1 VSQASRASRR
11 LRRLL
16 LGVALLAC
24 AALALA
30 LAPFGRTTGAGV
42 SRAAGPSGGEPVPQ
56 TDDSVP
62 AREVTMIGATPA
74 EAGGG
79 RNETWGLGRGA
90 AGALLVR
97 YTADTGW
104 SLGPGLQD
112 EAGHPLA
119 GFVLD
124 TPESFTSTSTPSPL
138 AGQMTAHGSGVLAG
152 SVEGKQVLLVR
163 DPNSPANP
171 FRQTEAVPTEDLGKG
186 ERLFGL
192 SRAPLLAPLE
202 ESGGHGGTLV
212 VPVREHGSGIE
223 EHVLHWN
230 GDTHEWTREPIELP
244 SGSSETEFR
253 VLGIGASSPGN
264 AWLLAQLSAGNVAL
278 FHRRLGSGGEPPSWH
293 AVAFKSGG
301 KPGEPLTIGEGA
313 HTEALTVPGAHK
325 ERTRIQVLTV
335 TSQGVWIDAERPEVR
350 GTATLFYKPEGE
362 GHGSLTSW
370 CTAENPGPGSP
381 ECDHPLPEALPS
393 GPSRS
398 IAWASG
404 SAPFGDRVITGLP
417 NGVSLRLDGT
427 TFTRVLSLGGSEEKE
442 PGAQYGAAFSGPREG
457 WLGKDQL
464 PVHLT
469 PEAEASPNRLSPWPV
484 SFRHALVAVAP
495 QPGASIG
502 ALSSQALAVGDL
514 GEVARYLPGLGW
526 VPESLFGAGGRRKT
540 PRLRAVAW
548 PTPTRAYA
556 VGDAGQGA
564 ESAVP
569 RMWMWRGETGLWEP
583 DPAEPYNFR
592 GNLLGIAFDPNDP
605 ARGYAVGESGVLLSY
620 GKSWAQEPASNLPPG
635 LAGASFTSIAF
646 AGSEAI
652 VAYRI
657 LPDPSTNRYIGGI
670 IVNDGSGWRVDT
682 GAAAAMG
689 SNVPWAVAGLPDG
702 GAAFAGSGNVYEREA
717 AGAPW
722 QVIPTPFPGGGE
734 PGSVAL
740 FREGGALRAIAAG
753 SAPDTF
759 SVESASQAPPGFPPA
774 LIAPYPLG
782 TNVERG
788 LLRQTA
794 TGWSDEEHN
803 LNNVKGPAGN
813 WSGYDIVFQPD
824 PISAVLID
832 PSGSQGW
839 AVGGLVEPPG
849 QEHAGGVLST
859 SDISRYPADGSVPP
873 GVTASP
879 ITTDS
884 GQATFAIGGN
894 AACAAPCADRARAG
908 IGPDVWLA
916 GALER
921 AHAPGVRAFFYTGPR
936 VVDPHA
942 ISGPKEAA
950 DNFSYANELGRYA
963 SILAASP
970 LPAFAAG
977 TPTDLDEGGSEASFR
992 EAFKGFAAPFGAGA
1006 AASGLTP
1013 VGARPAECGAG
1024 CTSAYYAFESAGSG
1038 GAGAVRVIVLDDSSG
1053 VSEQQRGWLEGQLAG
1068 AAAKGQP
1075 AIVIGNADLG
1085 AEARANRTGAA
1096 PVVAALVKEVGG
1108 ASAYFYDSPEQNVK
1122 KPLSL
1127 PSGGPAIPSFG
1138 SGTLGYVSYTAES
1151 SGAFLGAAGF
1161 LLAKVDATA
1170 RDPRT
1175 NRAPVTVSLI
1185 PNIGELALEAKD
1197 GTLLRRSQAALFA
1210 GLARRQR
1217 AGNRSVVGR
1226 GAVVPNTD
1234 LYVPIPA
1241 NCVGVACETEL
1252 IEPEYTF
1259 KSSDLEYGKF
1269 VKPNLASPDPR
1280 AVELNASGEP
1290 IPDEHSGLFCALN
1303 KGTTT
1308 VTITAGGLSASLP
1321 VTVQAGSV
1329 RRPCGTTKLL
1339 EKPQRET
1346 TAIETPL
1353 VRSQP
1358 TEPAPASIPLPLPAP
1373 LTVPPAAPAPPAR
1386 PPVAPPASFF
1396 VPQVALSPLLAA
1408 LPPPLPTPA
1417 RPTPPS
1423 GTSPVTQPVEAPEKE
1438 EEEEE
1443 ATESVGNQAVA
1454 YRAPEHEPSSGYILG
1469 VVLLA
1474 AFAGAS
1480 IRRRPRRGGRGAQIA
1495 PATISTLRSQR
1506 RMEDRDRRRY

>member
-1 VSQASRASRR
+1 MSRPSRASRR

-16 LGVALLAC
+16 LGIALLAG
-24 AALALA
+24 AAGALALLGGA
-30 LAPFGRTTGAGV
+30 TGPGV
-42 SRAAGPSGGEPVPQ
+42 SRAAGPSGSGEPVAQ

-62 AREVTMIGATPA
+62 AREVTMIGSTPA

-90 AGALLVR
+90 SGALLVR
-97 YTADTGW
+97 YTAETGW

-138 AGQMTAHGSGVLAG
+138 AGQVTAHGSGALAG
-152 SVEGKQVLLVR
+152 LVEGKPLLLVR
-163 DPNSPANP
+163 DPDNPANP
-171 FRQTEAVPTEDLGKG
+171 FRQTKPVPAEDLGAG
-186 ERLFGL
+186 ERLFGF
-192 SRAPLLAPLE
+192 SRAPLMAPLD
-202 ESGGHGGTLV
+202 ESGGHGGALV

-230 GDTHEWTREPIELP
+230 GDTQEWVREPIELP
-244 SGSSETEFR
+244 SGASETEFR

-278 FHRRLGSGGEPPSWH
+278 FHRKLGSGGEPPSWH
-293 AVAFKSGG
+293 AVAFKGG
-301 KPGEPLTIGEGA
+301 GEPGEPLKIGE
-313 HTEALTVPGAHK
+313 EALTVPGAHK

-335 TSQGVWIDAERPEVR
+335 TSQGVWIDTERPEVR
-350 GTATLFYKPEGE
+350 GTATIFYRPEGE
-362 GHGSLTSW
+362 GHGSITSW
-370 CTAENPGPGSP
+370 CTAENPGPGTP
-381 ECDHPLPEALPS
+381 ACDHALPEALPS

-398 IAWASG
+398 IAWANG

-427 TFTRVLSLGGSEEKE
+427 TFTRVLSLGGSEGEE

-469 PEAEASPNRLSPWPV
+469 PEPAPNRLSQWPV

-495 QPGASIG
+495 QPGAIVG
-502 ALSSQALAVGDL
+502 ALASQALAVGDL

-556 VGDAGQGA
+556 VGDPGQGA

-569 RMWMWRGETGLWEP
+569 RMWLWRGETGLWEP

-592 GNLLGIAFDPNDP
+592 GNLLGVAFDPGNP

-620 GKSWAQEPASNLPPG
+620 GKSWTQEPAANLPPQV
-635 LAGASFTSIAF
+635 AGASFTSIAF
-646 AGSEAI
+646 AGSEAL

-657 LPDPSTNRYIGGI
+657 LPDPSRNHYVGGI
-670 IVNDGSGWRVDT
+670 IVNDGSGWRIDT

-689 SNVPWAVAGLPDG
+689 SSVPWAVAGLSDG
-702 GAAFAGSGNVYEREA
+702 GAAFAGSGSVYEREA

-722 QVIPTPFPGGGE
+722 QVVPTPFPGGGE

-788 LLRQTA
+788 VLRQAA

-824 PISAVLID
+824 PISTVLID

-849 QEHAGGVLST
+849 EEHGGVLAT

-873 GVTASP
+873 GVQASP
-879 ITTDS
+879 VATDPS
-884 GQATFAIGGN
+884 QATFAIGGN
-894 AACAAPCADRARAG
+894 AACAAPCADRAGAG

-921 AHAPGVRAFFYTGPR
+921 AHVPGVRAFFYTGPR

-950 DNFSYANELGRYA
+950 DSFSYAAELGRYA

-977 TPTDLDEGGSEASFR
+977 TPSDLEEGGSEAAFR
-992 EAFKGFAAPFGAGA
+992 SAFGGFPAPFGAGGA
-1006 AASGLTP
+1006 AGGLTP
-1013 VGARPAECGAG
+1013 AGERPPECGAG
-1024 CTSAYYAFESAGSG
+1024 CASAYYAFESAGSG
-1038 GAGAVRVIVLDDSSG
+1038 GTVRVIVLDDSSE
-1053 VSEQQRGWLEGQLAG
+1053 VQATQLGWLEGQLAG
-1068 AAAKGQP
+1068 AAAAGQP
-1075 AIVIGNADLG
+1075 AIVIGNADLA
-1085 AEARANRTGAA
+1085 AEVRAGRPGAA
-1096 PVVAALVKEVGG
+1096 AVVRALVKDAGG
-1108 ASAYFYDSPEQNVK
+1108 ASAYFYDSPEQNIQTA
-1122 KPLSL
+1122 LSL
-1127 PSGGPAIPSFG
+1127 AGAAIPSFG
-1138 SGTLGYVSYTAES
+1138 SGTLGYVKYTAES
-1151 SGAFLGAAGF
+1151 SGAFLGASGF
-1161 LLAKVDATA
+1161 LLAQVNVARRDA
-1170 RDPRT
+1170 RT
-1175 NRAPVTVSLI
+1175 NRAPVSARLI
-1185 PNIGELALEAKD
+1185 PNIGELAMEAKD
-1197 GTLLRRSQAALFA
+1197 GTLLRRSQPALFA
-1210 GLARRQR
+1210 ALARRQR
-1217 AGNRSVVGR
+1217 AGNRSVVGK
-1226 GAVVPNTD
+1226 GSVIPDTD
-1234 LYVPIPA
+1234 LYVPIPS
-1241 NCVGVACETEL
+1241 NCVGVACSSGL
-1252 IEPEYTF
+1252 FPEYTF
-1259 KSSDLEYGKF
+1259 TSSRPDIGNF
-1269 VKPNLASPDPR
+1269 VAPNLASPDPH
-1280 AVELNASGEP
+1280 AVQLGADEAP
-1290 IPDEHSGLFCALN
+1290 IPDAQSGLFCAFN
-1303 KGTTT
+1303 AGTTI

-1339 EKPQRET
+1339 EKPMPESNR
-1346 TAIETPL
+1346 IEPPE
-1353 VRSQP
+1353 VKPQP
-1358 TEPAPASIPLPLPAP
+1358 TEPAPTGDSPLPLPAP
-1373 LTVPPAAPAPPAR
+1373 AQAPPAAPVAPVR
-1386 PPVAPPASFF
+1386 PPPVVPPPSFF
-1396 VPQVALSPLLAA
+1396 VPQAALSPLFAA

-1423 GTSPVTQPVEAPEKE
+1423 GTSPVTQPVEAPERE
-1438 EEEEE
+1438 EEEEG

-1506 RMEDRDRRRY
+1506 RMDDRDRRRY

>member
-1 VSQASRASRR
+1 VSRPSRASRR
-11 LRRLL
+11 LRGLL
-16 LGVALLAC
+16 LGIALLAG
-24 AALALA
+24 AAGALALLGGA
-30 LAPFGRTTGAGV
+30 TGPGV

-62 AREVTMIGATPA
+62 AREVTMIGSTPA

-112 EAGHPLA
+112 EAGHPLS
-119 GFVLD
+119 GFLLD
-124 TPESFTSTSTPSPL
+124 TPESFTSSSTPSPL

-152 SVEGKQVLLVR
+152 SVDGKQVLLVR

-171 FRQTEAVPTEDLGKG
+171 FRQTKAVPAEDLGKG

-230 GDTHEWTREPIELP
+230 GDTREWTREQIELP
-244 SGSSETEFR
+244 SGASETEFR

-264 AWLLAQLSAGNVAL
+264 AWLVAQLSAGNIAL
-278 FHRRLGSGGEPPSWH
+278 FHRKPGGGGEPPSWH
-293 AVAFKSGG
+293 AVAFKGG
-301 KPGEPLTIGEGA
+301 GEPGEPLTIGEGA
-313 HTEALTVPGAHK
+313 GAEALTVPGAHK

-335 TSQGVWIDAERPEVR
+335 TSQGVWIDTERPEVR
-350 GTATLFYKPEGE
+350 GTATLFYRPEGE

-370 CTAENPGPGSP
+370 CTAENPGPGTP
-381 ECDHPLPEALPS
+381 KCDYALPEALPS

-398 IAWASG
+398 IAWANG
-404 SAPFGDRVITGLP
+404 STPFGDRVIAGFA

-427 TFTRVLSLGGSEEKE
+427 TFTRVLSLGGSEEEE

-469 PEAEASPNRLSPWPV
+469 PEAEAAPNRLSQWPV

-502 ALSSQALAVGDL
+502 ALASQALAVGDL

-526 VPESLFGAGGRRKT
+526 VPESLFGAGSRRKT

-556 VGDAGQGA
+556 VGDPGQGA

-569 RMWMWRGETGLWEP
+569 RMWLWRGETGLWEP

-592 GNLLGIAFDPNDP
+592 GNLLGVAFDPNNP

-620 GKSWAQEPASNLPPG
+620 GKSWSQEPAANLPPQVT
-635 LAGASFTSIAF
+635 GASFTSIAF

-657 LPDPSTNRYIGGI
+657 LPDPSRNQYIGGI
-670 IVNDGSGWRVDT
+670 IVNDGSGWHVDA
-682 GAAAAMG
+682 GAAAAIG
-689 SNVPWAVAGLPDG
+689 ATVPWAVAGLPDG
-702 GAAFAGSGNVYEREA
+702 GAALAGSGSVYEREA

-722 QVIPTPFPGGGE
+722 HVVPTPFPGGGE
-734 PGSVAL
+734 PGALAL
-740 FREGGALRAIAAG
+740 FRENGALRAIAAG

-759 SVESASQAPPGFPPA
+759 TVESEPQAPPGSPPV
-774 LIAPYPLG
+774 LVPPYPLG

-788 LLRQTA
+788 VLRQTA

-839 AVGGLVEPPG
+839 AVGGLVEPG
-849 QEHAGGVLST
+849 EGHGGVLAT

-873 GVTASP
+873 GVNASP
-879 ITTDS
+879 VATDPS
-884 GQATFAIGGN
+884 KATFAIGGN
-894 AACAAPCADRARAG
+894 AACAAPCADRAGAG

-921 AHAPGVRAFFYTGPR
+921 AHVPGVRAFFYTGPR

-950 DNFSYANELGRYA
+950 DNFSYPAELGRYA

-970 LPAFAAG
+970 LPAYAAG
-977 TPTDLDEGGSEASFR
+977 TPTDLEEGGSEAAFR
-992 EAFKGFAAPFGAGA
+992 NAFGGFAALFAP
-1006 AASGLTP
+1006 
-1013 VGARPAECGAG
+1013 ECGAG
-1024 CTSAYYAFESAGSG
+1024 CASAYYAFESAGSG
-1038 GAGAVRVIVLDDSSG
+1038 GTVRVIVLDDSSE
-1053 VSEQQRGWLEGQLAG
+1053 VEAKQLGWLEGQLAG
-1068 AAAKGQP
+1068 AAAAGQP
-1075 AIVIGNADLG
+1075 AIVIGNADLA
-1085 AEARANRTGAA
+1085 AEVRANRSGARA
-1096 PVVAALVKEVGG
+1096 VVQALVKEVGG
-1108 ASAYFYDSPEQNVK
+1108 ASAYFYDSPEQNVHTT
-1122 KPLSL
+1122 LSL
-1127 PSGGPAIPSFG
+1127 GGATIPSFG
-1138 SGTLGYVSYTAES
+1138 SGTLGYVKYSAES
-1151 SGAFLGAAGF
+1151 SGAFLGASGF
-1161 LLAKVDATA
+1161 LLAQVDVAA
-1170 RDPRT
+1170 RDART
-1175 NRAPVTVSLI
+1175 NRAPVSVRLI
-1185 PNIGELALEAKD
+1185 PNIGELAMEARD
-1197 GTLLRRSQAALFA
+1197 GTLLRRSQPALFA
-1210 GLARRQR
+1210 ALARRQR
-1217 AGNRSVVGR
+1217 AGNRSVIGKGSVL
-1226 GAVVPNTD
+1226 PDTD
-1234 LYVPIPA
+1234 LYVPIPS
-1241 NCVGVACETEL
+1241 NCVGAVCESL
-1252 IEPEYTF
+1252 GLLPEYTF
-1259 KSSDLEYGKF
+1259 TSSRPDIGNF
-1269 VKPNLASPDPR
+1269 VKQNLASPDPH
-1280 AVELNASGEP
+1280 AVELGASEQP
-1290 IPDEHSGLFCALN
+1290 IPDAQSGLFCAFN
-1303 KGTTT
+1303 AGTTI
-1308 VTITAGGLSASLP
+1308 VTISAGGLSASLP

-1329 RRPCGTTKLL
+1329 RRPCGTTRLL
-1339 EKPQRET
+1339 EKPPPET
-1346 TAIETPL
+1346 NRIEPPE
-1353 VRSQP
+1353 VKPQP
-1358 TEPAPASIPLPLPAP
+1358 TEPAPTGGSPLPLPAP
-1373 LTVPPAAPAPPAR
+1373 APAQVPPAAPVAPVR
-1386 PPVAPPASFF
+1386 PPVVPPPSFF
-1396 VPQVALSPLLAA
+1396 VPQASLSPLFAA

-1423 GTSPVTQPVEAPEKE
+1423 GTSPVTQPVEAPERE
-1438 EEEEE
+1438 EEEEG